1 MDAAVEIKREPIS
14 VQKGPIEGIIL
25 VNGRPQMERSDM
37 PTISFESIQA
47 LMKLKDSDM

>member
-1 MDAAVEIKREPIS
+1 MGTVVETDKKPLSI
-14 VQKGPIEGIIL
+14 QKGPIEGILL

-47 LMKLKDSDM
+47 LMKLKDGDM

>member
-1 MDAAVEIKREPIS
+1 MDAAVEIKREPIAF
-14 VQKGPIEGIIL
+14 QKGPIEGIIL
-25 VNGRPQMERSDM
+25 VNGRPQIERSDM